1 MKELNATKQLVTSI
15 LERDERARN
24 SDSFLY
30 LRVISYIADK
40 NGIDLN
46 RVPVTEFLLN
56 MNTPPIKFPPFESVR
71 RARQKA
77 QAEYPHLAACDKVAG
92 FRAENQGEY
101 LAFARGIGV

>member
-1 MKELNATKQLVTSI
+1 MKKLNALKDLVIAI
-15 LERDERARN
+15 LEKDERARN

-46 RVPVTEFLLN
+46 GVSVTEFLLN
-56 MNTPPIKFPPFESVR
+56 MNAPPIKFPPFESVR

-77 QAEYPHLAACDKVAG
+77 QAEHPHLAACEKVAG

-101 LAFARGIGV
+101 LAFARGVMV